1 MIPFFR
7 TPLSTALSLA
17 ALLMAGASSGAHASA
32 YAYSYNNIFG
42 LTISNPTGSISVA
55 GNTDISR
62 STATLNGSSIIRGGN
77 GFVDAPQSALGAV
90 SKAQNNFTQQGPG
103 NASYSRGDAQII
115 TSQIPPFPPG
125 ATSTHSVNAAEAF
138 LFDTGSADAS
148 GRNGSNTGLSV
159 NLVVGAPG
167 ATILFN
173 FLAAPFMQA
182 YLDALAGPGSASSS
196 NMSVS
201 FTITNA
207 VGQNVFNWSPDGRVG
222 SGISGGT
229 ELADA
234 ADLNISYAAN
244 TLTAGNMLTYDP
256 LGCGAPTGT
265 GSGTSCG
272 GAYTALSNN
281 LVAGNYTLTLNTVNS
296 ADLAIV
302 PRVVPVSEPG
312 TLALLALGLL
322 GLCLRRSRRWLA
334 RVTPA
339 S

>member
-1 MIPFFR
+1 M
-7 TPLSTALSLA
+7 TPLSRT
-17 ALLMAGASSGAHASA
+17 LLPAVLGLTGLLLAGASGGAQASA
-32 YAYSYNNIFG
+32 YAYSYDNIFG
-42 LTISNPTGSISVA
+42 LTVSNPTGSISVA

-90 SKAQNNFTQQGPG
+90 SKGQNNFTQQGLG

-115 TSQIPPFPPG
+115 SSQIPPFPAG

-173 FLAAPFMQA
+173 FQAAPFMQA
-182 YLDALAGPGSASSS
+182 YLDALAGPGSAASS

-207 VGQNVFNWSPDGRVG
+207 LGQNVFNWSPDGTVG

-234 ADLNISYAAN
+234 ADLNISYSAN

-265 GSGTSCG
+265 GGGTSCG
-272 GAYTALSNN
+272 GGYTALTNN

-296 ADLAIV
+296 ADLTIV
-302 PRVVPVSEPG
+302 PRVVQVSEPG
-312 TLALLALGLL
+312 TLALLGLGLL
-322 GLCLRRSRRWLA
+322 GLCLRRGG
-334 RVTPA
+334 T
-339 S
+339 

>member
-1 MIPFFR
+1 MTLFFR

-17 ALLMAGASSGAHASA
+17 ALLMAGASGGAHASA
-32 YAYSYNNIFG
+32 YAYSYNSIFG
-42 LTISNPTGSISVA
+42 LTLANPTGSISVA

-62 STATLNGSSIIRGGN
+62 STATLDGGSIIGGGS

-90 SKAQNNFTQQGPG
+90 SKGQNNFTQQGLG

-138 LFDTGSADAS
+138 LFDTGNADAS

-182 YLDALAGPGSASSS
+182 YLDARAGPGSASSS
-196 NMSVS
+196 NISVS
-201 FTITNA
+201 FTIANA
-207 VGQNVFNWSPDGRVG
+207 LGQNVFNWSPDGRVG

-234 ADLNISYAAN
+234 ADLNSSYAAN
-244 TLTAGNMLTYDP
+244 TLTAGKMLTYDP

-272 GAYTALSNN
+272 GAYTALTNN
-281 LVAGNYTLTLNTVNS
+281 LVAGNYTLTLNTLNS
-296 ADLAIV
+296 ADLTIV

-322 GLCLRRSRRWLA
+322 SLCLRRSG